1 MGLGVIIRELMNAK
15 KLTAYELASE
25 TGISQASLSRI
36 LNSETN
42 KLNLR
47 NMQLLANY
55 FNVSLDYLRTGRG
68 QIKDNPAPGVAY
80 PVLSHE
86 EVLSRLVI
94 TNEKLVEQNAELIK
108 ALTLQT
114 LTINKNA
121 ETINTLSLVAHYIGE
136 NLPKKARGG
145 IAL

>member
-121 ETINTLSLVAHYIGE
+121 ETINTLSSVAHYIGE